1 MILEAF
7 VAREQCNGGVVLEHT
22 NCLDEDVW
30 AGILNLIACIDSEL
44 VDPLGVECS
53 KSVSFALGSS
63 CCL

>member
-44 VDPLGVECS
+44 VDPLGVVWDLPDRS
-53 KSVSFALGSS
+53 TALGTRLS
-63 CCL
+63 